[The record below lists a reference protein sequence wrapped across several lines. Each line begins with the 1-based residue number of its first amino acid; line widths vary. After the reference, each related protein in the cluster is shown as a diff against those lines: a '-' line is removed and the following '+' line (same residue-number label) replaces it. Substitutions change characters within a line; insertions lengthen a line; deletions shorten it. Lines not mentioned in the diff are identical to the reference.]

1 MRLIE
6 VRMRVWRGRV
16 LAAEAKRQEVQ
27 AKTLFVCPDHPSLWV
42 ATPVSTE
49 DRSKIRLESAP
60 IHGVGLCRRSPI
72 LGACCWG
79 GIEGCESFL
88 ANLANSSESR
98 ERPVWQ

>member
-16 LAAEAKRQEVQ
+16 LAAEAKKAGSASEDALRMPRV
-27 AKTLFVCPDHPSLWV
+27 APDHQSLWV

-60 IHGVGLCRRSPI
+60 IHGVGLCHRSPI

-79 GIEGCESFL
+79 GIEGCKSFL
-88 ANLANSSESR
+88 ANVANSSESR
-98 ERPVWQ
+98 